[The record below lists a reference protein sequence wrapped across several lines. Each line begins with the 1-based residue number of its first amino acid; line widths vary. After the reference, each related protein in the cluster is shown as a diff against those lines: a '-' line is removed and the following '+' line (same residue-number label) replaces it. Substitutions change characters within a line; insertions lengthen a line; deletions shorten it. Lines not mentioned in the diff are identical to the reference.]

1 MKKKA
6 TFVFCLIAFLLVTVF
21 MFFQKDVTYEEPDA
35 YQSLAHE
42 EGETRTNGPGE
53 FLLPVRSELK

>member
-42 EGETRTNGPGE
+42 EGETRTNGPG
-53 FLLPVRSELK
+53 